1 MILKFLDFK
10 QKNNLNKKL
19 KTYTFNKHVNKHT
32 VLVVINWNQYELIIV
47 KHVENVLKEWIII
60 VLGLVIV

>member
-32 VLVVINWNQYELIIV
+32 VLVVIN
-47 KHVENVLKEWIII
+47 
-60 VLGLVIV
+60 